1 MLWFVDSYITIK
13 DLPARSS
20 VTYMYQDLIMNF
32 VVDVVQ
38 KIVQSSKPLKIPAC
52 FSMQYKSFTK
62 HLISCTLSL

>member
-1 MLWFVDSYITIK
+1 MLWFVNSYITIK
-13 DLPARSS
+13 DLPAWSS